1 MFAPKISAPHWRL
14 AQNKWP
20 PQNLHPL
27 PVNNERSLISI
38 FHKTFSVQIMFFLRR
53 RSSVS
58 NNVFMSVN
66 IFFSIALDILSVCKQ
81 NALSKLDCVLRVFC
95 SKCKR
100 KGGIKIG
107 AKPCLRKIDFVEKPH
122 QNCEFLFLIHKLD
135 KSIY

>member
-1 MFAPKISAPHWRL
+1 MRRKSGFAGFFKIFHAINKRPFHWRL

-66 IFFSIALDILSVCKQ
+66 IFFSIAFDILSVCKQ
-81 NALSKLDCVLRVFC
+81 NALSKLDCILRVVC
-95 SKCKR
+95 SKCQR
-100 KGGIKIG
+100 NFGGTG
-107 AKPCLRKIDFVEKPH
+107 
-122 QNCEFLFLIHKLD
+122 
-135 KSIY
+135 